1 MTLPTIILGIV
12 GGILFFNPELILD
25 KLPQNEWT
33 KKASEHHKFVALGFI
48 ALAVYMYTDAESTT
62 TPTEGTT
69 ATESTRTV
77 TLPSTIDIPF
87 DSTTSSSFGK
97 K

>member
-33 KKASEHHKFVALGFI
+33 KKASEHHKFVALGCI
-48 ALAVYMYTDAESTT
+48 ALAVYMYTDAEGTA
-62 TPTEGTT
+62 TEGT

-77 TLPSTIDIPF
+77 TLPTTIDIPF
-87 DSTTSSSFGK
+87 DSTTSSSMGK
-97 K
+97 N

>member
-25 KLPQNEWT
+25 KLPKNDLTQ
-33 KKASEHHKFVALGFI
+33 KASEHHKFVALGCI
-48 ALAVYMYTDAESTT
+48 ALAVYLYTNNEGD
-62 TPTEGTT
+62 TEGDTLT
-69 ATESTRTV
+69 STSAATPSA

-87 DSTTSSSFGK
+87 DSTDSSFSK

>member
-25 KLPQNEWT
+25 KLPKNDWT
-33 KKASEHHKFVALGFI
+33 QKASEHHKFVALGCI
-48 ALAVYMYTDAESTT
+48 ALAVYLYTDPDTEGDVADTFTSA
-62 TPTEGTT
+62 TPTD
-69 ATESTRTV
+69 

-87 DSTTSSSFGK
+87 DSTDSSFSK